1 MVNLVAVTDS
11 YQTAEN
17 RFKITRY
24 LLEVF
29 LKLRNALLVTKSDFI
44 LRDLDFFKQIGQT
57 GFLNVTV

>member
-1 MVNLVAVTDS
+1 MVNLVTVTAS